1 MTFEEIKRRFEFST
15 DFNEIFDA
23 FEEAMRQRIPSIDL
37 YRLLF
42 MNPSLSPDELC
53 LFGEKLAFEIRE
65 LAYDVYIWLARVFE
79 ATHSMLDNYELT
91 FAYYQKAAS
100 VKPDVIDTY
109 LRAADCYEPDLNI
122 PPISKLIAFLKRG
135 TEHVPSPRELYERL
149 VYFYEILGNDEM
161 EQYFKRKAEE
171 RKPGPPDESPTK

>member
-1 MTFEEIKRRFEFST
+1 MTVDEIKRRFEFST

-23 FEEAMRQRIPSIDL
+23 FEAALAKKVRDVDL

-42 MNPSLSPDELC
+42 MNPALSPDELC
-53 LFGEKLAFEIRE
+53 LFGEKLAAEVREI
-65 LAYDVYIWLARVFE
+65 AFDIYIWLARVFE

-91 FAYYQKAAS
+91 FSYYRKAAS
-100 VKPDVIDTY
+100 VRPDIVDTY

-122 PPISKLIAFLKRG
+122 PPISKLIEFLRSG
-135 TEHVPSPRELYERL
+135 AERVDRPRELHERL

-161 EQYFKRKAEE
+161 QEFYRRKMEGN
-171 RKPGPPDESPTK
+171 RPGPAPDQQ

>member
-1 MTFEEIKRRFEFST
+1 MTVEEIQKRFEFSA

-23 FEEAMRQRIPSIDL
+23 FEEAMRQRITSIDL

-53 LFGEKLAFEIRE
+53 LFGEKLAAEIRE

-91 FAYYQKAAS
+91 FAYYRKAAA
-100 VKPDVIDTY
+100 VRPDIIDTY
-109 LRAADCYEPDLNI
+109 LRAADCYEQDLNI
-122 PPISKLIAFLKRG
+122 PPISRLVAFLKEG

-149 VYFYEILGNDEM
+149 IYFYELLGNDEM
-161 EQYFKRKAEE
+161 EQFYRRKAGEGRSGPGEE
-171 RKPGPPDESPTK
+171 PRSQ